1 MRTQNLLISEHS
13 SPYIKR
19 LVLMK
24 RAGIKLNDKQK
35 KRLSESVSQVLP
47 IKYHDR
53 MGIQNSSLKQFKD
66 LEDDDELDLSELMDD
81 EVSDEDSELFDAIL
95 KEMGYGEDD
104 EEEYEPTIDMEDIPE
119 LTDEELEEIIRE
131 LEYATGEY
139 DDD

>member
-35 KRLSESVSQVLP
+35 KRLSESVSQILP
-47 IKYHDR
+47 MKYHDR
-53 MGIQNSSLKQFKD
+53 IGIQNSSLKQFKD

-95 KEMGYGEDD
+95 KEMGYGDDD

>member
-1 MRTQNLLISEHS
+1 MRTNDILINESS
-13 SPYIKR
+13 SPYLKR

-95 KEMGYGEDD
+95 KEMGYGDDD

>member
-95 KEMGYGEDD
+95 KEMGYGDDD

>member
-81 EVSDEDSELFDAIL
+81 EVSDEDAELFDAIL

>member
-35 KRLSESVSQVLP
+35 KRLNESVSQVLP
-47 IKYHDR
+47 MKYHDR

-81 EVSDEDSELFDAIL
+81 EVSDEDAELFDAIL
-95 KEMGYGEDD
+95 KEMGYGDDD

-119 LTDEELEEIIRE
+119 LTDDELEEIIRE

>member
-81 EVSDEDSELFDAIL
+81 EVSDEDAELFDAIL

-119 LTDEELEEIIRE
+119 LTDDELEEIIRE

>member
-1 MRTQNLLISEHS
+1 MRTHNLLISEQS

-95 KEMGYGEDD
+95 KEMGYGDDD

>member
-1 MRTQNLLISEHS
+1 MRTNKLLISEHS

-35 KRLSESVSQVLP
+35 KRLNESVSQVLP
-47 IKYHDR
+47 MKYHDR

-81 EVSDEDSELFDAIL
+81 EVSDEDAELFDAIL

-119 LTDEELEEIIRE
+119 LTDDELEEIIRE

>member
-35 KRLSESVSQVLP
+35 KRLNESVSQVLP

-81 EVSDEDSELFDAIL
+81 EVSDEDAELFDAIL